1 MKPRVFIRDL
11 SDHEQQA
18 LEDALGADHAF
29 TRRRAR
35 VLRFSAQGLNTDE
48 IADGLGCTRQTVRN
62 AIHDFEER
70 GLDSLA
76 RKPKGPQDPD
86 RIFDEKKREAL
97 QELAHQSPRSF
108 GKPRSTWTLSVLA
121 EVAFEEGL
129 TEREVSKETV
139 RQAVLALRSSWQR
152 AKTWITS
159 PDPQYEL
166 KKSRETV

>member
-1 MKPRVFIRDL
+1 VFIRDL

-76 RKPKGPQDPD
+76 RKPKGPPD
-86 RIFDEKKREAL
+86 RVFDEKKREAL

-139 RQAVLALRSSWQR
+139 RQAVLALGSSWQR
-152 AKTWITS
+152 AKTWITRLGLLAPTRS
-159 PDPQYEL
+159 T
-166 KKSRETV
+166 S

>member
-1 MKPRVFIRDL
+1 
-11 SDHEQQA
+11 
-18 LEDALGADHAF
+18 
-29 TRRRAR
+29 
-35 VLRFSAQGLNTDE
+35 
-48 IADGLGCTRQTVRN
+48 VRN

-76 RKPKGPQDPD
+76 RKPKGPPD
-86 RIFDEKKREAL
+86 RVFDEKKREAL

>member
-1 MKPRVFIRDL
+1 MVSAAPARRCATQ
-11 SDHEQQA
+11 STTSRSAASTA
-18 LEDALGADHAF
+18 LPAS
-29 TRRRAR
+29 RR
-35 VLRFSAQGLNTDE
+35 
-48 IADGLGCTRQTVRN
+48 
-62 AIHDFEER
+62 
-70 GLDSLA
+70 
-76 RKPKGPQDPD
+76 GPPD
-86 RIFDEKKREAL
+86 RVFDEKKREAL